1 MSKHQLLIKKR
12 DNAGIKHLTNSNE
25 FIQYWNIMYKVY
37 NNTVDCSSK
46 WKRRI
51 LIIIDDT
58 IADIKITKSSNNDEF
73 ENN

>member
-25 FIQYWNIMYKVY
+25 FIQFWNIMYKVY

>member
-25 FIQYWNIMYKVY
+25 FIQYSNIMYKVY

>member
-12 DNAGIKHLTNSNE
+12 DNAGIKYLTNSNE

>member
-1 MSKHQLLIKKR
+1 
-12 DNAGIKHLTNSNE
+12 
-25 FIQYWNIMYKVY
+25 MYKVY

-46 WKRRI
+46 RKGRI
-51 LIIIDDT
+51 LIIFDDT